1 MANGIVA
8 VPPPRAPVFRVG
20 RTPNPFAAPSWAFA
34 HPDGTFGNR
43 FDDPGGH
50 RGVPATQR
58 FRVLYLATESA
69 GAFGETLASYRP
81 DLAGLAGAGAP
92 PPSHPSVPASW
103 RLARRLGSAV
113 LHPSLRLADLAAA
126 ESTHYLRGVLAPVAL
141 SLGLNDIDFS
151 TLIGPQR
158 LFTQEAARA
167 IYDERDPSGQPLYA
181 GLRYLSRLNPAWECW
196 AVFVDRLQH
205 TVIRV
210 EVIPPN
216 HPGLHDA
223 ARILG
228 LAIEV
233 APGRYL
239 YP

>member
-20 RTPNPFAAPSWAFA
+20 RTPDPFAVPSWAFA

-50 RGVPATQR
+50 HGVAPAGR
-58 FRVLYLATESA
+58 FRILYLATESA
-69 GAFGETLASYRP
+69 GACGETLAGYRP
-81 DLAGLAGAGAP
+81 DLAGLAGAGASP
-92 PPSHPSVPASW
+92 PARPAIPASW
-103 RLARRLGSAV
+103 RLARRLGSTV
-113 LHPSLRLADLAAA
+113 LHPSLGLADLAAA
-126 ESTHYLRGVLAPVAL
+126 ETTHYLRGALAAVAL
-141 SLGLNDIDFS
+141 TLGLHDVDFS

-158 LFTQEAARA
+158 RFTQEAARA
-167 IYDERDPSGQPLYA
+167 IYEQRDRSGQPLYA
-181 GLRYLSRLNPAWECW
+181 GLRYLSRFNPAWECW
-196 AVFVDRLQH
+196 AVFVDRLRH
-205 TVIRV
+205 TVVRV
-210 EVIPPN
+210 EVIAPN

-223 ARILG
+223 ARMLG